1 MTRTAK
7 EVSAAPSRD
16 VGIAHG
22 TGSSGR
28 LSWRGALRDIA
39 FVILGSMVALVGD
52 TWRDSRQRDER
63 VARALASIRAE
74 LVANAERVSSAR
86 ARHLRVVDTLRYYS
100 ARHVVPDSAVYLGG
114 VFNPGQ
120 LTSTAWQ
127 SAGATGVLGDMDY
140 RIVLAVAPAYE
151 RQERY
156 RALGEAVNH
165 SIIIDMRRDGITTV
179 FRDHFAQFIPLAGDF
194 ANRERTLSDMY
205 RTTLVHLDSLTR

>member
-1 MTRTAK
+1 MTSTAT
-7 EVSAAPSRD
+7 EVSSAPPRD

-28 LSWRGALRDIA
+28 LWWRGALRDIA
-39 FVILGSMVALVGD
+39 FVILGGMVALVGD
-52 TWRDSRQRDER
+52 SWRDSRQRDKR
-63 VARALASIRAE
+63 VAGALASIRAE
-74 LVANAERVSSAR
+74 LVANAEGVSSAR
-86 ARHLRVVDTLRYYS
+86 ARHLHVVDTLRYYS
-100 ARHVVPDSAVYLGG
+100 ARHAVPDSTVYLGG

-120 LTSTAWQ
+120 VTSTAWQ
-127 SAGATGVLGDMDY
+127 SARETGVLGDMDY

-156 RALGEAVNH
+156 RALGEAVNQ

-194 ANRERTLSDMY
+194 ANRERTLADLY
-205 RTTLVHLDSLTR
+205 RSTLAHLDSLTR